1 MMQPCVPH
9 QLMQPCV
16 QLLLQPSAS
25 SMPAWS
31 WLRRPHLR
39 PQASQLRTLSRT
51 KHQTRHYLMQ
61 QYCNNTVL
69 LTAVVG
75 GMLCKSD
82 KPSIIIIIITH
93 RHAKP
98 SATQCLGS
106 SPTAYGLPGWP
117 GYTQELCWQRS
128 SSPRHFKCAPRHLQA
143 CLHSPK
149 RTFHSS
155 GSSLSSLEEE
165 PASRREL

>member
-1 MMQPCVPH
+1 MSALRCIGHIISIIGITVGASDRMMQPCV
-9 QLMQPCV
+9 QLLLLIGLKQPCAHACV

-51 KHQTRHYLMQ
+51 KHQTRHYRMQ

-128 SSPRHFKCAPRHLQA
+128 SSPRHLQV
-143 CLHSPK
+143 C
-149 RTFHSS
+149 T
-155 GSSLSSLEEE
+155 
-165 PASRREL
+165 